1 MISQSPAL
9 IGGSV
14 LVTIV
19 IALVWFHLPLVP
31 VLTGAVGAG
40 LLLLWRA
47 RRVLPGDGTATSRK
61 E

>member
-1 MISQSPAL
+1 MTARSPGL
-9 IGGSV
+9 IGGGV
-14 LVTIV
+14 LVAIA

-31 VLTGAVGAG
+31 VLTGAVGVG

-47 RRVLPGDGTATSRK
+47 RRDGPGDTAVTSRK